1 MTVKLPPDI
10 ASAKAYQIEHYVNMV
25 KDGQDPRF
33 AEMCALSQ
41 PPGTGQTDR
50 AFLEGRNN
58 MEWLNKLP
66 KRQAD
71 RMVAAAKAAGVNPEG
86 KYYFGGIADKR
97 GIYDPKAWVSDSSDV
112 KKVAEERGMD
122 VDGAIKHKS
131 KNRPVSTQKVAL
143 AQDIVDRETK
153 YELSK
158 DPNITKKEA
167 QRRAI
172 KNTTPEWHKKKK

>member
-1 MTVKLPPDI
+1 MTVELPPDI
-10 ASAKAYQIEHYVNMV
+10 AASTANVIEHYVKMI
-25 KDGQDPRF
+25 KDGQHPLF

-41 PPGTGQTDR
+41 PPGTTQSDR

-58 MEWLNKLP
+58 MEWLSKLP

-71 RMVAAAKAAGVNPEG
+71 RMVAAAKSVGVNPAG

-97 GIYDPKAWVSDSSDV
+97 GIYDPKAWVSDPSEV

-122 VDGAIKHKS
+122 IDGAIKHKS

-172 KNTTPEWHKKKK
+172 KNTTPYWKKKKK

>member
-10 ASAKAYQIEHYVNMV
+10 AAAKAYQIEHYVKMV

-97 GIYDPKAWVSDSSDV
+97 GIYDPKAWVSDSNDV

-172 KNTTPEWHKKKK
+172 KNTTPHWKKKK

>member
-1 MTVKLPPDI
+1 MMELPIEI
-10 ASAKAYQIEHYVNMV
+10 AQAPAYVQAHYISMIE
-25 KDGQDPRF
+25 DGQQPRF
-33 AEMCALSQ
+33 AEMW
-41 PPGTGQTDR
+41 QTDR

-71 RMVAAAKAAGVNPEG
+71 RMVAAAKSAGVNPAG

-97 GIYDPKAWVSDSSDV
+97 GIYDPKAWVSDSSEV

-131 KNRPVSTQKVAL
+131 KNRPVVTQKVAL

-153 YELSK
+153 YEQSK
-158 DPNITKKEA
+158 DPSISKKEA
-167 QRRAI
+167 HRRAV
-172 KNTTPEWHKKKK
+172 KNSTPYWHKKKKK

>member
-1 MTVKLPPDI
+1 MMELPIEI
-10 ASAKAYQIEHYVNMV
+10 AQAPAYVQAHYISMIE
-25 KDGQDPRF
+25 DGQQPRF

-58 MEWLNKLP
+58 MEWLNKIP

-71 RMVAAAKAAGVNPEG
+71 RMVAAAKAAGVNPAG

-131 KNRPVSTQKVAL
+131 KNRPVATQKVAL

-153 YELSK
+153 YEQSR
-158 DPNITKKEA
+158 DPNISKKEA
-167 QRRAI
+167 HRRAV
-172 KNTTPEWHKKKK
+172 KNSTPYWHQKKKK

>member
-1 MTVKLPPDI
+1 
-10 ASAKAYQIEHYVNMV
+10 
-25 KDGQDPRF
+25 
-33 AEMCALSQ
+33 
-41 PPGTGQTDR
+41 
-50 AFLEGRNN
+50 
-58 MEWLNKLP
+58 
-66 KRQAD
+66 
-71 RMVAAAKAAGVNPEG
+71 
-86 KYYFGGIADKR
+86 
-97 GIYDPKAWVSDSSDV
+97 
-112 KKVAEERGMD
+112 MD

-172 KNTTPEWHKKKK
+172 KNTTPH

>member
-172 KNTTPEWHKKKK
+172 KNTTPHWKNKK